1 MSTFVLEKWYEDFK
15 CTIYSVRQDVDD
27 ENSYTEADKF
37 FEKYGQSEN
46 SDIKEAAQ
54 LLLRFLVNEICKVH
68 GAKVELFNR
77 NESKAQALPY
87 IVDRGSS
94 QIFELNYFY
103 KNFPLRLYCYRISD
117 SIIVL
122 FNGGIKSS
130 DTAQGSPDVS
140 FKFYEAQSYVSK
152 IESAIIDKIITIED
166 SQIIFDD
173 DTIILY

>member
-1 MSTFVLEKWYEDFK
+1 MSTFVLEKWYEDLK

-27 ENSYTEADKF
+27 EDSYTEADKF
-37 FEKYGQSEN
+37 FEKYGKSEDSN
-46 SDIKEAAQ
+46 IKEATQ
-54 LLLRFLVNEICKVH
+54 LLLQFLIHEICKVH
-68 GAKVELFNR
+68 GARIELFNR

-94 QIFELNYFY
+94 EIFELNYFY
-103 KNFPLRLYCYRISD
+103 KNFPLRLYCFRISD
-117 SIIVL
+117 EIIVL

-130 DTAQGSPDVS
+130 NTAQTSPDIS
-140 FKFYEAQSYVSK
+140 MKFYEAQGYASK

-166 SQIIFDD
+166 SQIIFED

>member
-1 MSTFVLEKWYEDFK
+1 MSKFVLEKWYEDLK

-27 ENSYTEADKF
+27 ENCYTEADKF

-46 SDIKEAAQ
+46 IDIKEAAQ
-54 LLLRFLVNEICKVH
+54 LLLQFLVNEICKVH
-68 GAKVELFNR
+68 GAKIELFNR

-87 IVDRGSS
+87 KVDRESS
-94 QIFELNYFY
+94 KIFELNYFY

-130 DTAQGSPDVS
+130 TTAQDSPDIS
-140 FKFYEAQSYVSK
+140 LKFYEAQGYVSK
-152 IESAIIDKIITIED
+152 IENAINAEIITIED
-166 SQIIFDD
+166 FQIISDD